1 MESEEKIAVI
11 GLGYVGSAILTRFSN
26 LGRKVVAFD
35 INQSRIQELKAGTDR
50 NNEIPLEELQNI
62 RNNSTSTVPF
72 VMSNEESFNI
82 DNLFGLILLRAIS
95 G

>member
-1 MESEEKIAVI
+1 MQSEEKIAVI

-62 RNNSTSTVPF
+62 GNNSTLT
-72 VMSNEESFNI
+72 SNEEDLDTVDCYIVS
-82 DNLFGLILLRAIS
+82 S
-95 G
+95 VCYE

>member
-62 RNNSTSTVPF
+62 GNNSTLT
-72 VMSNEESFNI
+72 SNEEDLDTVDCYIVS
-82 DNLFGLILLRAIS
+82 S
-95 G
+95 VCYE

>member
-11 GLGYVGSAILTRFSN
+11 GLGYVGSAILTRFFN

-62 RNNSTSTVPF
+62 GNNSTLT
-72 VMSNEESFNI
+72 SNEEDLDTVDCYIVS
-82 DNLFGLILLRAIS
+82 S
-95 G
+95 VCYE

>member
-62 RNNSTSTVPF
+62 GNNSTLT
-72 VMSNEESFNI
+72 SNEEDLDTVACYIVS
-82 DNLFGLILLRAIS
+82 S
-95 G
+95 VCYE